1 MRTNWK
7 DEIAPFGFND
17 SSQLVL
23 NCKYTTFIQF
33 GKMETIR
40 GRFKK
45 HITQI
50 KKIIGSDN
58 FKDILGVE
66 AVNHFK
72 SSFDNEGFEDK
83 NVKKWDNVKR
93 RDPLSVWYG
102 HSSKKKGFSSVTARN
117 KILKGET
124 NELREANTYRRTPK
138 GVVVLNSK
146 KYARVHQF
154 GGKAYIYGK
163 KQFTMKAR
171 PFMGQSEV
179 LNKNIRAKLVRELK
193 KQLLLCK
200 NYITI

>member
-1 MRTNWK
+1 M
-7 DEIAPFGFND
+7 
-17 SSQLVL
+17 
-23 NCKYTTFIQF
+23 TTI
-33 GKMETIR
+33 K
-40 GRFKK
+40 GRFEEHLNK
-45 HITQI
+45 I
-50 KKIIGSDN
+50 KKILKSDDI
-58 FKDILGVE
+58 KDILGVE

-102 HSSKKKGFSSVTARN
+102 HSSKKKGFSNAAATN

-124 NELREANTYRRTPK
+124 NELREANTYRRTRK

-171 PFMGQSEV
+171 PFMGQSDV
-179 LNKNIRAKLVRELK
+179 LNKKIRAKLVRELK
-193 KQLLLCK
+193 KQLLL
-200 NYITI
+200 